1 MIKHYIRSSII
12 VLIQTLLPIVTLLAL
27 APWLIN
33 GNLLTPWQSTFAT
46 IQPLFLCLH
55 GVLYLAL
62 ILLWPMLISRLQN
75 QQQLAPKQLNTALK
89 ARWYLLGIFVFID
102 ALMIGGQL

>member
-12 VLIQTLLPIVTLLAL
+12 VLIQTVLPIIALLAI
-27 APWLIN
+27 APWFIN
-33 GNLLTPWQSTFAT
+33 GNMLTRWQSTFT
-46 IQPLFLCLH
+46 GIQPLFLSLH
-55 GVLYLAL
+55 GLFYLVF
-62 ILLWPMLISRLQN
+62 ILLWPRLISRLQN
-75 QQQLAPKQLNTALK
+75 QHQLTPEQLSTALK

>member
-12 VLIQTLLPIVTLLAL
+12 VLIQTILPMIALLAL
-27 APWLIN
+27 APWFIN
-33 GNLLTPWQSTFAT
+33 GNLITRWQSTFAT
-46 IQPLFLCLH
+46 IQPLFLGLH
-55 GVLYLAL
+55 GVFYLAL
-62 ILLWPMLISRLQN
+62 ILLWPRLISRLQN
-75 QQQLAPKQLNTALK
+75 QHQLAPEQLNTALK